1 VVRPS
6 RALGLEAGIRAL
18 GNGDGQL
25 IAVLGELTAGQ
36 AQELSA
42 ARHGTTPALALILSE
57 DQRTAAISARTLT
70 AAGWRVAVVPD
81 AARLPIA
88 WQELHR
94 GGAGRGPGVGAMAG
108 PGGATAS
115 PADATAD
122 PAGAARATANGS
134 AGRGASH
141 D

>member
-1 VVRPS
+1 
-6 RALGLEAGIRAL
+6 
-18 GNGDGQL
+18 
-25 IAVLGELTAGQ
+25 
-36 AQELSA
+36 LSQ
-42 ARHGTTPALALILSE
+42 
-57 DQRTAAISARTLT
+57 DQRGAAITARTLT

-94 GGAGRGPGVGAMAG
+94 GGSSPGVGAMAG
-108 PGGATAS
+108 PAAAAVS
-115 PADATAD
+115 PADATAG
-122 PAGAARATANGS
+122 PAGPAPATANGS